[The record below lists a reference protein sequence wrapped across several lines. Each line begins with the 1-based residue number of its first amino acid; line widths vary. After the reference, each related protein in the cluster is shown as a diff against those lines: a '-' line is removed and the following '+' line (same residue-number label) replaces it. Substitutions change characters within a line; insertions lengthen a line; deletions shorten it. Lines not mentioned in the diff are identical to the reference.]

1 MHILGWRDTRL
12 LWERA
17 EGRTEL
23 LLFEVAAALAAVK
36 FLLYGVGKCVR
47 GFSLLLCRRLDLE
60 ALRTFSE
67 MGDLIRDL
75 DNMVLKFILNGTIDF
90 LVLMTSLFRRQIS
103 SLL

>member
-1 MHILGWRDTRL
+1 M

-36 FLLYGVGKCVR
+36 FLLYGVGKSVR
-47 GFSLLLCRRLDLE
+47 GSNLLLCRTPDLE
-60 ALRTFSE
+60 ALRTFLE
-67 MGDLIRDL
+67 MGNLIRDL